1 MDIPIFIV
9 SGFLGSGKTTLL
21 LRLLEESARRGIGA
35 ALLMNELGKADVDG
49 SMVAEQ
55 LRLPV
60 EKLLDGCICC
70 TKKSEV
76 ETSLLRLAAGKPDVL
91 FLELTGVADP
101 AELRGLL
108 RPGSR
113 AAAAGLQLAAV
124 LNVVD
129 VGTFSAFNSRFSSD
143 RELVRT
149 LRGQVAAADLI
160 LLNKADTADSATIL
174 KVRRAIRKQNNSAA
188 LLETIR
194 CNIDVRSLLHGVHP
208 QAATSSMCASEQTLT
223 KENPSSAPS
232 ASAARK
238 LDLSG
243 IPESAATGI
252 GNPSPFRMASD
263 SSSSSG
269 FSGGALR
276 SVTLT
281 ASEGAG
287 LTKEQVENFLLQQ
300 GSALI
305 RAKGYVRS
313 GGQTLLVQHAAGRTE
328 WQPSTYP
335 GQPYLVLIGTGLSE
349 QQLQE
354 SWAALTESF
363 E

>member
-1 MDIPIFIV
+1 MDIPVFIV

-35 ALLMNELGKADVDG
+35 ALLMNELGKVDVDG

-76 ETSLLRLAAGKPDVL
+76 EASLLRLAAGKPDVL

-108 RPGSR
+108 RPGST

-129 VGTFSAFNSRFSSD
+129 AGTFSAYNSRFSSD

-149 LRGQVAAADLI
+149 LRGQVTAADLI
-160 LLNKADTADSATIL
+160 LMNKADTTDSATIL

-208 QAATSSMCASEQTLT
+208 RTSTSSTSAAEQPLT
-223 KENPSSAPS
+223 KENPSSTIS
-232 ASAARK
+232 ALATQK
-238 LDLSG
+238 LDLAA
-243 IPESAATGI
+243 IPELATTNI
-252 GNPSPFRMASD
+252 DNPSPFRMASE
-263 SSSSSG
+263 SGNG

-281 ASEGAG
+281 ASVETD
-287 LTKEQVENFLLQQ
+287 LTKEQVEHFLLQQ
-300 GSALI
+300 GSSLI

-313 GGQTLLVQHAAGRTE
+313 RAQTLLVQHAAGRTE

-335 GQPYLVLIGTGLSE
+335 GQPYIVLIGTGLSE

-354 SWAALTESF
+354 SWAALAGSLR
-363 E
+363 